1 MPTSNSLLPTAE
13 LQEVFPNPT
22 LQYLWPDSD
31 TLNAELKALILA
43 KVREKPGEARSI
55 AGGLQSDRTVQDW
68 PEPCVKQLLDRID
81 TMIRELVLRLVD
93 NPRDEHFEGWRKEV
107 WANVNRHGN
116 YNRSHDHTRDNNLW
130 SGIYYVE
137 PGYGADG
144 SAESAGGRT
153 QFEDVTGVPVTRDA
167 AGQPVLR
174 EFSVQPRAGLMIL
187 FPGHLRHRVDP
198 YLGQDVRI
206 TVAFNL
212 RHPAFTVPS
221 LATQGFGETDWMWKN
236 FRGVMIAASYG
247 RSAFR
252 KVLKRG

>member
-22 LQYLWPDSD
+22 LQYLWPESD
-31 TLNAELKALILA
+31 RLNAELKALILT
-43 KVREKPGEARSI
+43 RIQEKQGESRSI
-55 AGGLQSDRTVQDW
+55 AGGMQTDRNVQDW
-68 PEPCVKQLLDRID
+68 PEPCIKELLGRID

-107 WANVNRHGN
+107 WANVNRYGN
-116 YNRSHDHTRDNNLW
+116 YNRSHDHTRDGNLW
-130 SGIYYVE
+130 SGVYYVE

-153 QFEDVTGVPVTRDA
+153 QFEDVTGVPVPLDGSGKPR
-167 AGQPVLR
+167 LR
-174 EFSVQPRAGLMIL
+174 EFSVQPRPGLMIL

-212 RHPAFTVPS
+212 RHPAFAVPS
-221 LATQGFGETDWMWKN
+221 LATEGFGETDWMWKN
-236 FRGVMIAASYG
+236 FRGVMIATSYG
-247 RSAFR
+247 RSAIR
-252 KVLKRG
+252 KVLGRG